1 MPILRLKFF
10 DLFNNLLPVVGQHSI
25 IRQVIQLIF
34 PFSDVLIDILRMFLT
49 AHSKRNGSLFLLL
62 QEDDGN
68 LVVIDEVAA
77 NVIDLLI
84 LYAIFNFIR
93 FVSIGYVYE

>member
-1 MPILRLKFF
+1 
-10 DLFNNLLPVVGQHSI
+10 
-25 IRQVIQLIF
+25 
-34 PFSDVLIDILRMFLT
+34 MFLT

-77 NVIDLLI
+77 NVINLLI

-93 FVSIGYVYE
+93 FVSIGYVYEYLLEAQHLRLLAAQGYLSLTILIILYHEFDLLVLLIHPTKL